1 LTQPLLIVGSS
12 KESVKLA
19 KGLQASLGDT
29 LDVELWSQLTG
40 GLSEQ
45 ILESIELALKR
56 ADFAAF
62 IFAPEDDLT
71 IRDEKTKTV
80 RDNVLLELGVARGL
94 LGRKRAFIVRPSNA
108 TTEMRTATDL
118 LGVIAAEY
126 DAAEAKGTP
135 DKIKRALLPAANKI
149 REAAELLG
157 FLHRPVITPPR
168 RVKDVLSRGSTDGLP
183 DLADAAIYIAEKQQ
197 HYFDDLRRYVTGSD
211 VVPSKY
217 LYWTPQGSA
226 HWLEFCKLRRYQF
239 YRDSVKVLKKHAKT
253 LAKAIVDATGT
264 AEVDFISVG
273 SGDGEKDNILLSHLK
288 TLLSGDEYIY
298 YYPVDIS
305 DMLIFE
311 AVRNALGK
319 GLSRTQFRVKALLAD
334 FTKLERLRV
343 FYEERAS
350 PNVFSVLGNT
360 VGNADEDGLMT
371 AVANAMLDGD
381 LVLLEVNS
389 GEPNTDAPVW
399 HERVTLEHDFTPLT
413 VFNVPFVP
421 EDMTYSLIEGES
433 AVTGTQSI
441 LATYK
446 KAEIDKQLYN
456 DIQLSIVHYYKHKEF
471 LTHMSEKLD
480 VSIIWSLPNPED
492 GVYLALGRR
501 NGNGGK

>member
-1 LTQPLLIVGSS
+1 M
-12 KESVKLA
+12 
-19 KGLQASLGDT
+19 ASPNR
-29 LDVELWSQLTG
+29 SF
-40 GLSEQ
+40 
-45 ILESIELALKR
+45 ESIELALKR

-71 IRDEKTKTV
+71 VRDEETKTV

-94 LGRKRAFIVRPSNA
+94 LGRKRAFIIRPSTA
-108 TTEMRTATDL
+108 TAEMRTATDL

-126 DAAEAKGTP
+126 NAAEAKGP
-135 DKIKRALLPAANKI
+135 SDKIKRALLPAANKI
-149 REAAELLG
+149 RETTEPLA
-157 FLHRPVITPPR
+157 FRQRPTITPPR
-168 RVKDVLSRGSTDGLP
+168 RVRDVLPRGSTDGLP

-197 HYFDDLRRYVTGSD
+197 HYFDDLRRYVTGHD
-211 VVPSKY
+211 IVPSKY

-239 YRDSVKVLKKHAKT
+239 YRDSVKVLKKHAKA
-253 LAKAIVDATGT
+253 LATAIVEATGT

-273 SGDGEKDNILLSHLK
+273 SGDGEKDNILLSRLK
-288 TLLSGDEYIY
+288 ALLSGDEYIY
-298 YYPVDIS
+298 YYPIDIS
-305 DMLIFE
+305 DMLLCE

-334 FTKLERLRV
+334 FTKLERLRS
-343 FYEERAS
+343 FYEERPS

-371 AVANAMLDGD
+371 AVANAMFDGD

-389 GEPNTDAPVW
+389 GEPKTDDPIW
-399 HERVTLEHDFTPLT
+399 RERVTIEHDFTPLT
-413 VFNVPFVP
+413 VFNVPLVL
-421 EDMTYSLIEGES
+421 ENMTYSLTEGES

-446 KAEIDKQLYN
+446 KAEIDKKPYDN
-456 DIQLSIVHYYKHKEF
+456 ISLSIVHYYKHKEF

-480 VSIIWSLPNPED
+480 VSIIWYLPSPEE

-501 NGNGGK
+501 DGNGGS